1 MALVYSHKYTITAA
15 VHAWCRGGFLGVSEP
30 DHELLDAM
38 LESERVLLSD
48 LTARVAQAFVRVGM
62 RIEVGIL
69 HEIDIQADLGFRH
82 CNVVV
87 DVIAQ
92 LLGEFVQKETFSTDS
107 RLRQLLHLSPG
118 LGCDTFRCCSL
129 PQDGFC
135 VRGLHGRWWVY

>member
-1 MALVYSHKYTITAA
+1 MGF
-15 VHAWCRGGFLGVSEP
+15 AWIIGRGVSCCFV
-30 DHELLDAM
+30 HSLLLIFRDTT
-38 LESERVLLSD
+38 
-48 LTARVAQAFVRVGM
+48 TASM

-118 LGCDTFRCCSL
+118 LGCDTFRRCSL